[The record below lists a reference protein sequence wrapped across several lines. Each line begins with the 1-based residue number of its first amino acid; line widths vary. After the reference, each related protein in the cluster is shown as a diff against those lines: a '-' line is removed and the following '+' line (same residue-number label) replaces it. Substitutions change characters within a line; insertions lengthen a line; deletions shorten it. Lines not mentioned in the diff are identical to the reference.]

1 MFLIIQFQMAHGG
14 TDTATITITI
24 LGANDAPVAQNDVGV
39 IVERWN
45 FNSFRWCKC

>member
-1 MFLIIQFQMAHGG
+1 MRETLQLMFLIIQFQMAHGG

-39 IVERWN
+39 
-45 FNSFRWCKC
+45 

>member
-1 MFLIIQFQMAHGG
+1 MAHGG

-39 IVERWN
+39 IDKGQTLTVSDGANANLFWLL
-45 FNSFRWCKC
+45 